1 LDLRLL
7 LRTDTLSRY
16 PGVLILCKEYV
27 RKQGPMEE
35 LRILLRRWQ
44 AGGVELVPVLYGMS
58 AEDLRDMRQLYA
70 KQAWC
75 VAEEQPAGRVL
86 DGWAADLQQVLRCTL
101 ICSDQVRRSS
111 LPFVCLRQAPA
122 PMRSFCTVRAR
133 DVHQ

>member
-1 LDLRLL
+1 LDLILL
-7 LRTDTLSRY
+7 LRTDTLCRD

-44 AGGVELVPVLYGMS
+44 AGKVDLVPVLYGMS

-75 VAEEQPAGRVL
+75 VAEEQPAGCVL
-86 DGWAADLQQVLRCTL
+86 DGWAADLQQLLRCTM
-101 ICSDQVRRSS
+101 IRSDQVCRSS
-111 LPFVCLRQAPA
+111 LPFMCRQASA
-122 PMRSFCTVRAR
+122 HMRSFCTCACP
-133 DVHQ
+133 